1 MLIDLQLAFLHHT
14 IVTTIPRA
22 SRALLLACALA
33 LSVIFIYYSCDLTAR
48 MTSAPQKISVNSF
61 QDVKDQDF
69 DIIYFGRGL
78 VGAHYLKTGNE
89 VMQWLYKNKI
99 EGNEDD
105 LGYTSFA
112 PMVKRAVE
120 EPKTLLY
127 WVYHPYTQDAME
139 KKLVALDIQEKINIP
154 EGHLVQKN
162 SEFRAV
168 ISHQVS
174 KMKESGLIDQL
185 SDKWWRFALRQTQN
199 DKKSKN
205 DEAISLGFENVT
217 LPFAFVAIGMIGA
230 QVVIMGEFCMK
241 KVGVNMDINGSS
253 AASLRSDRKL
263 GMY

>member
-1 MLIDLQLAFLHHT
+1 
-14 IVTTIPRA
+14 
-22 SRALLLACALA
+22 
-33 LSVIFIYYSCDLTAR
+33 
-48 MTSAPQKISVNSF
+48 
-61 QDVKDQDF
+61 
-69 DIIYFGRGL
+69 
-78 VGAHYLKTGNE
+78 
-89 VMQWLYKNKI
+89 
-99 EGNEDD
+99 
-105 LGYTSFA
+105 
-112 PMVKRAVE
+112 MVKRAVE

-162 SEFRAV
+162 SELRAV

-253 AASLRSDRKL
+253 AVSLRSDRKL

>member
-1 MLIDLQLAFLHHT
+1 MELFFSVMKLT
-14 IVTTIPRA
+14 TVTTTPRA

-89 VMQWLYKNKI
+89 VMRWLYKNKI

-105 LGYTSFA
+105 LRYTSFG
-112 PMVKRAVE
+112 PMVKRAVD

-127 WVYHPYTQDAME
+127 WVYHPYTQDETE

-168 ISHQVS
+168 ISRQVS
-174 KMKESGLIDQL
+174 KMKESGLIDKL

-199 DKKSKN
+199 DKSSEN
-205 DEAISLGFENVT
+205 EEAVTLGYENV
-217 LPFAFVAIGMIGA
+217 LFPFAFVAIGLIVA
-230 QVVIMGEFCMK
+230 LVVIMGEFCMK
-241 KVGVNMDINGSS
+241 NLGVNMDINGSR
-253 AASLRSDRKL
+253 AVSLGSDRKSR
-263 GMY
+263 MF